1 MRQYF
6 PILKER
12 VRAREFNSLFLFVTS
27 RCNSLCRTS
36 FYFDKL
42 NSPDDLTTAQIERIS
57 ATAPPFRKLWLSGGE
72 PFLRENLAEIVA
84 LFVERKGVRNV
95 NLPTN
100 RLLPEKIFRIVDRM
114 LELCPEVAI
123 DLNFSLDGLANTHDS
138 IRGVPHNFVRT
149 LATIEQAERRY
160 GGVRRLRRNV
170 LTVIMRENYNEIVA
184 LGLHLMEQSHI
195 GQYFEVVR
203 GAAHDFE
210 ILPDMRL
217 LHQVQAQ
224 RHNLVVV
231 LAHDHRQHVAPQPPH
246 AAIAPLR
253 LFDGGQRADEI
264 MRHAADRIV
273 RVGEAIERKVQVDGH
288 LRTKLQHSVHDAE
301 DLLGQQSVGRQIDVA
316 DPFAL
321 DEQRHDFGQI
331 LAQEGLAAGQPQ
343 FAERRSGGRDA
354 LDLRRREVVRA
365 VKLVKIEAGAA
376 ERIATRSDKQKKRV
390 ELPRAHAFLEDRE
403 ILPH

>member
-1 MRQYF
+1 MILMRQYF

-57 ATAPPFRKLWLSGGE
+57 ATAPPIRKLWLSGGE

-100 RLLPEKIFRIVDRM
+100 GLLPEKIFRIVDRM
-114 LELCPEVAI
+114 LELCPEVDI
-123 DLNFSLDGLANTHDS
+123 DLNFSLDGLTNTHDS

-170 LTVIMRENYNEIVA
+170 LTVITRENYNEIVA

-195 GQYFEVVR
+195 DGQYFEVVR
-203 GAAHDFE
+203 GTAPDPSLKQLTQAGVAA
-210 ILPDMRL
+210 
-217 LHQVQAQ
+217 LHGRPALRAPPVPSPLCRQAFPGTCRQ
-224 RHNLVVV
+224 ACGISRRCITWATCDSTSTYASSAWNPRRNGRC
-231 LAHDHRQHVAPQPPH
+231 LARPAKPP
-246 AAIAPLR
+246 
-253 LFDGGQRADEI
+253 
-264 MRHAADRIV
+264 
-273 RVGEAIERKVQVDGH
+273 
-288 LRTKLQHSVHDAE
+288 S
-301 DLLGQQSVGRQIDVA
+301 
-316 DPFAL
+316 
-321 DEQRHDFGQI
+321 
-331 LAQEGLAAGQPQ
+331 
-343 FAERRSGGRDA
+343 
-354 LDLRRREVVRA
+354 
-365 VKLVKIEAGAA
+365 
-376 ERIATRSDKQKKRV
+376 
-390 ELPRAHAFLEDRE
+390 
-403 ILPH
+403 

>member
-1 MRQYF
+1 MILMRQYF
-6 PILKER
+6 PIVKER

-27 RCNSLCRTS
+27 RCNSLCRTC

-57 ATAPPFRKLWLSGGE
+57 ATAPPFRKPGGE

-100 RLLPEKIFRIVDRM
+100 GLLPEKIFRIVDRM

-123 DLNFSLDGLANTHDS
+123 DLNFSLDGLTNTHDS

-184 LGLHLMEQSHI
+184 LGLHLMEQSHN

-203 GAAHDFE
+203 GAAPDPSLKELTQAGVAALHRRPALSAPPPFHRHYAGKLCRH
-210 ILPDMRL
+210 LPSGVRHFAKMYYLGNLRFHFD
-217 LHQVQAQ
+217 LHEQCLESPKKWPMACT
-224 RHNLVVV
+224 
-231 LAHDHRQHVAPQPPH
+231 A
-246 AAIAPLR
+246 
-253 LFDGGQRADEI
+253 
-264 MRHAADRIV
+264 
-273 RVGEAIERKVQVDGH
+273 GE
-288 LRTKLQHSVHDAE
+288 
-301 DLLGQQSVGRQIDVA
+301 
-316 DPFAL
+316 
-321 DEQRHDFGQI
+321 
-331 LAQEGLAAGQPQ
+331 
-343 FAERRSGGRDA
+343 
-354 LDLRRREVVRA
+354 
-365 VKLVKIEAGAA
+365 
-376 ERIATRSDKQKKRV
+376 
-390 ELPRAHAFLEDRE
+390 
-403 ILPH
+403 